1 MKTRAKIV
9 LFVFIFLILL
19 VCSVWLIAIEYG
31 VNLANSSVMVLT
43 LCSTM
48 LNSALLGFVAINL
61 ESPNEKNHEKGV
73 KKMTDPNFNV
83 SVQKH
88 GNTSD
93 KGAENMKTQKEIEQ
107 TVEPPMLDGQISL
120 DDIIANAD
128 DSTYGKPIDEYKVQS

>member
-31 VNLANSSVMVLT
+31 VNFNLANSYVMVLT

-73 KKMTDPNFNV
+73 KKMTDPNFND

-93 KGAENMKTQKEIEQ
+93 KGA
-107 TVEPPMLDGQISL
+107 GR
-120 DDIIANAD
+120 
-128 DSTYGKPIDEYKVQS
+128 